1 MSLVGG
7 GGECS
12 PLPGS
17 LCMYVTQGR
26 GGGRGGGGRG
36 GRGLVGAHYSTVGGG
51 LGLTLV
57 GGGGECSPL
66 PGSLCMYVTQGRG
79 GGGRR
84 GEGGG

>member
-1 MSLVGG
+1 MLATARVTLYVRNTREGRR
-7 GGECS
+7 GEE
-12 PLPGS
+12 
-17 LCMYVTQGR
+17 
-26 GGGRGGGGRG
+26 RG

-51 LGLTLV
+51 LGL